1 MSEPVH
7 RLHTLPE
14 QFYSDETGAPFD
26 RCFDCGN
33 PTAACEDGYLIQK
46 AYAKGETIMEMAIC
60 CDCHEKLQTSYSKE
74 SKEKIWNFYL
84 DHGDFS
90 RRLRKFYPL
99 PVGNPDLWL
108 DACMTCGSTRASV
121 PECVVAAHVFEG
133 DLVYGETP
141 LMICFDCMNTI
152 VGLLS
157 EESRDTYDRWMDRVL
172 PAAPETSDP
181 KTRVR
186 IFM

>member
-7 RLHTLPE
+7 RLHPLPK
-14 QFYSDETGAPFD
+14 QFYSDETGAPFE

-33 PTAACEDGYLIQK
+33 AVAACEDGYLIQK
-46 AYAKGETIMEMAIC
+46 AYAGDETLMEMAIC
-60 CDCHEKLQTSYSKE
+60 CDCHEKLQASYSKE
-74 SKEKIWNFYL
+74 SKEKMWNFYL

-90 RRLRKFYPL
+90 TRLKKFYPF
-99 PVGNPDLWL
+99 PVGDPGLWL
-108 DACMTCGSTRASV
+108 NACMTCGAPRDSV
-121 PECVVAAHVFEG
+121 PECLVAAHVFEG

-141 LMICFDCMNTI
+141 LMICFDCMNKI

-157 EESRDTYDRWMDRVL
+157 EESRETYDRWMDRVL
-172 PAAPETSDP
+172 PQAPECSDSKP
-181 KTRVR
+181 RVR